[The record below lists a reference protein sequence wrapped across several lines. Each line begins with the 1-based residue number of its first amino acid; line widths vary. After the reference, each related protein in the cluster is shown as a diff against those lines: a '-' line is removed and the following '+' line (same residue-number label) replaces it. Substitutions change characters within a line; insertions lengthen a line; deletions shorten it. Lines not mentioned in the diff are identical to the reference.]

1 MKQGTAFE
9 PAAIER
15 YSELDLPLIKLFAN
29 FKTSKEYVDLFK
41 EYRSAIRGKPA
52 NLFESEIPP
61 MTREEALRIT
71 IYEKNRGQIE
81 TDRSGFFNKEKETEK
96 PESRKSKVT
105 SIEASRKKH
114 AENIY
119 ELNYQRLFKVLME
132 GDIRMLLF

>member
-1 MKQGTAFE
+1 MRIKQKRR
-9 PAAIER
+9 IER
-15 YSELDLPLIKLFAN
+15 YSELVLPLIKLFAN

-81 TDRSGFFNKEKETEK
+81 TDRSGFFDKTEEVQK
-96 PESRKSKVT
+96 PESRERKAQ

-132 GDIRMLLF
+132 GYIRMLLF